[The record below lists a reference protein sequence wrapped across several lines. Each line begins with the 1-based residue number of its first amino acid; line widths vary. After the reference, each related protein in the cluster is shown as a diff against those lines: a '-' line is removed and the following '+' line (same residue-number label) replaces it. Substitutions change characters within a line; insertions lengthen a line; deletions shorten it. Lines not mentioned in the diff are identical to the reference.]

1 VFSVFNGPNHF
12 GAGTKNF
19 SVSGAEVMSVG
30 MGARGDIGS
39 ALDFENFRRRQ
50 KQNQDRQPCQIH

>member
-1 VFSVFNGPNHF
+1 M
-12 GAGTKNF
+12 
-19 SVSGAEVMSVG
+19 SGAEVMSVG

-50 KQNQDRQPCQIH
+50 KQNQDRQPCQIR